1 MMKFS
6 LRRKLVRKELL
17 SAVVFNILFLQDD
30 LNVFMLNKTQYVSEG
45 KYNTE

>member
-6 LRRKLVRKELL
+6 LHRKLVRKELP
-17 SAVVFNILFLQDD
+17 SAVVFNIFLQDD